1 MSLKKLAIVVILII
15 TTLLILTTLHFNKKA
30 PKEPQK
36 EKSIGEVLK
45 EQRAQSLKRQR
56 EKYQTK
62 PSDEKALRRWGM

>member
-36 EKSIGEVLK
+36 EKSIGEVLNISN
-45 EQRAQSLKRQR
+45 RL
-56 EKYQTK
+56 
-62 PSDEKALRRWGM
+62 LN